1 MQTNP
6 LKEET
11 DEQMIKAVK
20 DYYTEKKADT
30 EFVEMYDHFK
40 IYTKSGVQRYICG
53 VRQI

>member
-40 IYTKSGVQRYICG
+40 IRKVQRYICG